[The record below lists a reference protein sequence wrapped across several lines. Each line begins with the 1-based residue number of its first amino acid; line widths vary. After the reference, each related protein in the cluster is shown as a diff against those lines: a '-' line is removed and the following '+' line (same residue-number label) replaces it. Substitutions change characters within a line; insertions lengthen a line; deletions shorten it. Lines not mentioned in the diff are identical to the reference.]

1 MEPNP
6 DYKPDPRAGE
16 ITPERFNTEFPDY
29 KNPYKGKAQEDK
41 NFYEKKEDFPG
52 EFGNKDLGHEIESCN
67 LRLSD
72 NPDPDKV

>member
-29 KNPYKGKAQEDK
+29 KNPYKAKGQEDK

-52 EFGNKDLGHEIESCN
+52 
-67 LRLSD
+67 
-72 NPDPDKV
+72 